1 MIPPD
6 PGERPGDS
14 AGEPAGEGL
23 REAPPV
29 EAVRDRNDEAFERY
43 LEQREAGEGSV
54 LDLLHTAEGDPDMQ
68 DRVNLVGALE
78 QLSSL
83 LGGAPEGELPELER
97 LGRFDDLRV
106 IGEGGLARVY
116 AGYDPLLARDVALK
130 VLSPSGFDVAGARD
144 WMLSE
149 GRSLAKLEHPCVVE
163 VFEVDEADGFP
174 YIAMER
180 VDGPTL
186 QAVLDHLRHGAAEG
200 QASAEVVDRAQGL
213 QTVAQRLRLSLDLAE
228 AIAECHSQGVIH
240 RDVKP
245 GNVLLPAG
253 GRPKLIDFGLAHLED
268 GEGSIGLTQRLVGT
282 PGYVAPEQVDEER
295 TGSSPLSDQFS
306 FGVVLYELIT
316 LVHPFRRE
324 TKDETM
330 RAVSRANP
338 APPRKV
344 KPATPVDIERIVLHA
359 LAREAPR
366 RYPSMQELA
375 ADLRAF
381 LEYRAI
387 SLRAPSPLRRARLW
401 AQRNSRAVLGSSVTA
416 AALLLMLLGFLWYRT
431 SSQVNRWEADVA
443 FAAGEVAKLTTPDE
457 VQAALSKHQDLR
469 KRAEV
474 LEGHLFSGLAR
485 PRKARIV
492 DLENATSKRIHELIV
507 PERTNTPRGSWMT
520 RMHYKYMVDRKW
532 GPVLWLEASLCG
544 WIPLNDELR
553 QVGQVL
559 LPEGSTLL
567 RYVHESETL
576 STLQPQDMNGQ
587 PPPGVYRARVPLASG
602 VFGEMEFACTGFEER
617 RRYDA
622 VPVNPRIRDRMQSVR
637 GRTLDPDRVKNGLPD
652 YTVHD
657 FEILGQPITWTEFE
671 QHLGNEARAS
681 CKRLVEIGHMS
692 LREEA
697 LLDNRPAIL
706 TNEEMAEYARKVGCR
721 IATPIEYALALE
733 QGALKLEDSTVLV
746 SMHPAS
752 DSELSARAVG
762 ARGLEELV
770 KSGGEWTSLTWIER
784 DVPTG
789 TRMGGRHFRLVL
801 SSDLGQ

>member
-1 MIPPD
+1 MIPP
-6 PGERPGDS
+6 GPGDQAGES

-23 REAPPV
+23 QEAPLDGK
-29 EAVRDRNDEAFERY
+29 VRDRNDEAFERY
-43 LEQREAGEGSV
+43 LEQRETGNGSV
-54 LDLLHTAEGDPDMQ
+54 LDLLQDVEGDPDMQ

-78 QLSSL
+78 QLSNL
-83 LGGAPEGELPELER
+83 LGGAPEGELPDLER
-97 LGRFDDLRV
+97 LGRFDDLRI
-106 IGEGGLARVY
+106 IGEGGLARVF

-186 QAVLDHLRHGAAEG
+186 QAVLDHLRRGDAEG
-200 QASAEVVDRAQGL
+200 PASAEVLDRAQGL
-213 QTVAQRLRLSLDLAE
+213 QSVAQRLQLALDLAE

-338 APPRKV
+338 APLRKI
-344 KPATPVDIERIVLHA
+344 KQTTPVDIERIVLHA
-359 LAREAPR
+359 LARESQR
-366 RYPSMQELA
+366 RYPSMQDLA

-401 AQRNSRAVLGSSVTA
+401 AQRNSRAVLGSSITA
-416 AALLLMLLGFLWYRT
+416 AALLLVLLGSLWFRI
-431 SSQVNRWEADVA
+431 SSQVDGWESQFAKAADTV
-443 FAAGEVAKLTTPDE
+443 GQMTTPQE
-457 VQAALSKHQDLR
+457 LKEALKGNQDLR

-474 LEGHLFSGLAR
+474 IDSYVLRTLASPLL
-485 PRKARIV
+485 PRME
-492 DLENATSKRIHELIV
+492 DLE
-507 PERTNTPRGSWMT
+507 TNTSNRIRAQLQEEWDDPKGGSWQT
-520 RMHYKYMVDRKW
+520 QNYYKATVNAKW
-532 GPVLWLEASLCG
+532 GPVLWLEESVCSWIRANDDYRQLGMVDLPAGSSL
-544 WIPLNDELR
+544 W
-553 QVGQVL
+553 
-559 LPEGSTLL
+559 
-567 RYVHESETL
+567 RYVQESSAL
-576 STLQPQDMNGQ
+576 SMFEAVPLTGYPG
-587 PPPGVYRARVPLASG
+587 PGVFRARTPLEG
-602 VFGEMEFACTGFEER
+602 GGYGELEFLVTGLEVR
-617 RRYDA
+617 RTYA
-622 VPVNPRIRDRMQSVR
+622 AQPVDTSIRQRMRPVK
-637 GRTLDPDRVKNGLPD
+637 GRALDPSRIKTRDGSYV
-652 YTVHD
+652 VED
-657 FEILGQPITWTEFE
+657 FEILPDAITWADLEK
-671 QHLGNEARAS
+671 HLGGQARQQI
-681 CKRLVEIGHMS
+681 KKLIDRGHLDLGEES
-692 LREEA
+692 LRMDSRAVITLEEA
-697 LLDNRPAIL
+697 
-706 TNEEMAEYARKVGCR
+706 AEFARLVGCR
-721 IATPIEYALALE
+721 IATPIEYALAIE
-733 QGALKLEDSTVLV
+733 QGVFDASEIAELA
-746 SMHPAS
+746 SMHPALKS
-752 DSELSARAVG
+752 DMSYQTISTERLMQLMERKSMWTQPSWLS
-762 ARGLEELV
+762 
-770 KSGGEWTSLTWIER
+770 TPFPN
-784 DVPTG
+784 D
-789 TRMGGRHFRLVL
+789 GRLDRVQFRLVL
-801 SSDLGQ
+801 SSHLGE